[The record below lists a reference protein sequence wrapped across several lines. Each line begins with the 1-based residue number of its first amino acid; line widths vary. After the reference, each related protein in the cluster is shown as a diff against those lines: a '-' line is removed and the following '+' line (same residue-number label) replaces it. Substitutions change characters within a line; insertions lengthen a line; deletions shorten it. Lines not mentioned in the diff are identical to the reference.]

1 LLEGPLQTSEFLR
14 LAVALTNAPRQMH
27 ERGLIHKD
35 IKPGNI
41 FAHTASGGDWLT
53 GSARAAEIALL
64 RPEAPIVPMSS
75 FAGAQLHKR
84 ARALGIRELLRKP
97 LQRKDIAECFAR
109 VLPS

>member
-1 LLEGPLQTSEFLR
+1 
-14 LAVALTNAPRQMH
+14 
-27 ERGLIHKD
+27 
-35 IKPGNI
+35 
-41 FAHTASGGDWLT
+41 LT
-53 GSARAAEIALL
+53 GSALAAEIALL

-75 FAGAQLHKR
+75 FAGAQLHQR